1 MRHQA
6 VKTFALPGTGNEL
19 VLQQVDEKVGD
30 EIKEGCLV
38 EPSSNRVV
46 PIRNFIPRFVDD
58 GSYRMKFGWQWESF
72 RQLQIDRINGTT
84 ISAKRF
90 YAGTGWASEE
100 LRGQRILEVGCG
112 AGRFTQVMLDAGAE
126 VWSLDYS
133 NVVDACWTNHGP
145 HPKLTLVQGDVYA
158 MPFKRGFFDKV
169 FCFGVLQYTP
179 DVKRAFMSLIDFLKP
194 GGQLAV
200 DVYRKEK
207 WPSRWTSKYLWRPL
221 TKRMPEELV
230 FRIVKWYMPWWLPI
244 DNTLDDIPFV
254 RRFTDLIRGVVPC
267 WNYTGAL
274 PLTEKQIMEWA
285 ILDTFNSLSPKYD
298 QPQTIGDL
306 RSWFEEVKLSDVD
319 VHYGSNGIVGTAR
332 KAA

>member
-6 VKTFALPGTGNEL
+6 VQTFVLPGTGNEL
-19 VLQQVDEKVGD
+19 ELKQVDEKIGD
-30 EIKEGCLV
+30 EIKEGVLV
-38 EPSSNRVV
+38 EPSSSRVV

-58 GSYRMKFGWQWESF
+58 SSYRMKFGWQWESF

-84 ISAKRF
+84 ISSKRF
-90 YAGTGWASEE
+90 YAGTGWSPEE

-145 HPKLTLVQGDVYA
+145 HPNLTVVQGDVYA
-158 MPFKRGFFDKV
+158 MPFKKGFFDKV

-179 DVKRAFMSLIDFLKP
+179 DVKRAFMSLIDFIKP
-194 GGQLAV
+194 GGKIAV

-230 FRIVKWYMPWWLPI
+230 FRIVKGYMPWWLPI
-244 DNTLDDIPFV
+244 DNKLENLPFIW
-254 RRFTDLIRGVVPC
+254 RFTNLIRGIVPC

-274 PLTEKQIMEWA
+274 PLPEKQILEWA

-298 QPQTIGDL
+298 QPQTMGDL
-306 RSWFEEVKLSDVD
+306 RSWFDESKLSDIEVR
-319 VHYGSNGIVGTAR
+319 YGSNGIVGTAR
-332 KAA
+332 RAA

>member
-1 MRHQA
+1 MRYQD
-6 VKTFALPGTGNEL
+6 VKTFVLPANGRDLEL
-19 VLQQVDEKVGD
+19 KQVDEKVGD
-30 EIKEGCLV
+30 EVKEGCLY
-38 EPSSNRVV
+38 EPSTNSIV

-58 GSYRMKFGWQWESF
+58 GAYRMKFGWQWENF
-72 RQLQIDRINGTT
+72 RQLQIDRVNGTT

-90 YAGTGWASEE
+90 YAGTGWDSEE

-133 NVVDACWTNHGP
+133 SVVDACWANHGP

-158 MPFKRGFFDKV
+158 MPFKRGIFDKV

-179 DVKRAFMSLIDFLKP
+179 DVKRTFMSLIDFLKP

-221 TKRMPEELV
+221 TKRMPQELV
-230 FRIVKWYMPWWLPI
+230 FRIVNWYMPWWLPI
-244 DNTLDDIPFV
+244 DNTLDRIPFI
-254 RRFTDLIRGVVPC
+254 RRFANLIRGVVPC

-285 ILDTFNSLSPKYD
+285 ILDTFNSLSPRYD
-298 QPQTIGDL
+298 QPQTIGDI
-306 RSWFEEVKLSDVD
+306 RSWFEEVKLSDID